1 MCDGGLPLP
10 SERVRVQ
17 HLQQQVI
24 HRDHIFALHAQQML
38 HALITC
44 MSDMG
49 EQHQQ
54 IGQASCL
61 LLGGDSALCNNP
73 HQSICDHI
81 EQVVQF
87 PVAFGF
93 FC

>member
-38 HALITC
+38 HALITVKENRENKV
-44 MSDMG
+44 SDMG
-49 EQHQQ
+49 LTVQRRKTHSWVQEFLFYELRDVTAAVCGITYCWQQ
-54 IGQASCL
+54 
-61 LLGGDSALCNNP
+61 
-73 HQSICDHI
+73 
-81 EQVVQF
+81 
-87 PVAFGF
+87 
-93 FC
+93 